1 MILLACNSS
10 NPAGTTVGAG
20 GATSSQT
27 TGGAASAGGDSGA
40 GTTSLSGG
48 VSSAGGLLNTG
59 GAVNTGVTLD
69 TGGQPVAGGRP
80 NTGGQPVAGGRP
92 NTAGQST
99 AGGVALGGAETGG
112 NSVGGQPNKGGSM
125 SAGVPAGGA
134 GGAGG
139 SAGKG
144 GTVATGGTAA
154 AGGTAG
160 TMAPG
165 GSTSPSSRVRTIT
178 PFDNDWLFN
187 VGDPANAQTTTF
199 ADSGWRSLN
208 VPHDWS
214 IEGASPPS
222 NPFSSSAAT
231 TGRGAYAPS
240 GVAWYRKHFTLPA
253 EASGSRIYVEFD
265 GVMANASFYVNGT
278 LVGQHPYGY
287 VSLRYDMTSAVTFGG
302 KDNVFA
308 VRSDTSVQPAERFY
322 TGAGIYRHVRVI
334 ETNPVHVDQWAT
346 YIQTPAPTTTS
357 ATVSVQTTVINSGT
371 TSQSV
376 TVQGVVSD
384 PSGMALAPVTT
395 PAQTVGA
402 GARVNFTFSVPVSNP
417 QLWDL
422 ENPNLYQLVV
432 NVQVGGSTV
441 DDDVQSF
448 GIREIKFDTGM
459 TLNGKSLKFQGVANH
474 QDYHSLG
481 MAPPQR
487 AIQRRLAQLKALGVN
502 AWRTAHDPPSP
513 DFLDMADRMGILVL
527 DEFADTWTTT
537 KYADKGDYSKYF
549 DVAVSTP
556 TGMPPLPAV
565 TGVSDATAVWYQVD
579 FTGWIMRDRNHPS
592 VALYSMGNEIG
603 HGLSYR
609 TPYLTKMI
617 AMSHA
622 LDPSR
627 SDTQALQSPA
637 SIGDY
642 PGTETSDL
650 LDVWGDN
657 YDLATCLKAMV
668 QVKTK
673 SGLLTEFGTETSTW
687 DSVTANPG
695 LTGEFMWTGVDYLGE
710 ADKAWPSIGNTS
722 GIMDELGGVKTL
734 GYAWQTIWG
743 APKTTPPATG
753 TTATQVVLTADH
765 TAIVADW
772 DDISFVQATIAD
784 AAGHVV
790 TSSSAAIT
798 FAITGPG
805 TIVAVD
811 SASMT
816 NETFRGKVRNAYQGI
831 AYALVQATGPG
842 TITVTASATG
852 LTGSSATIQASA
864 GSFVPCSGTCD

>member
-1 MILLACNSS
+1 VPAATGGSPAVTGGSLA
-10 NPAGTTVGAG
+10 V
-20 GATSSQT
+20 
-27 TGGAASAGGDSGA
+27 TGGAPGPSGGTSTSFG
-40 GTTSLSGG
+40 GTTSNTGG
-48 VSSAGGLLNTG
+48 VSN
-59 GAVNTGVTLD
+59 
-69 TGGQPVAGGRP
+69 TGGQPMTGGQPITGGQSITGGQPITGGKSTTGGQP
-80 NTGGQPVAGGRP
+80 NTGGQP
-92 NTAGQST
+92 T
-99 AGGVALGGAETGG
+99 AGG
-112 NSVGGQPNKGGSM
+112 QP
-125 SAGVPAGGA
+125 
-134 GGAGG
+134 
-139 SAGKG
+139 
-144 GTVATGGTAA
+144 ATGGTAQGGSGA
-154 AGGTAG
+154 GGSGVGGQAGKAGSISAGSPAGGTGGTAG
-160 TMAPG
+160 TAGTG
-165 GSTSPSSRVRTIT
+165 GSTTTLPRVRTIT
-178 PFDNDWLFN
+178 AFDNGWLFN
-187 VGDPANAQTTTF
+187 VGDPANAQATTF
-199 ADSGWRSLN
+199 VDTGWRTLN

-231 TGRGAYAPS
+231 TGRGGYAPS

-253 EASGSRIYVEFD
+253 SASGDKFYIEFD

-278 LVGQHPYGY
+278 LLGQHPYGY
-287 VSLRYDMTSAVTFGG
+287 VSLRYDMTSAVFLGG
-302 KDNVFA
+302 KDNVVA

-322 TGAGIYRHVRVI
+322 TGAGIYRHVRMI

-357 ATVSVQTTVINSGT
+357 ATVNVQTTVLNSGT
-371 TSQSV
+371 ASQSV
-376 TVQGVVSD
+376 TVQGVVTS
-384 PSGMALAPVTT
+384 PSGVALAPVTT
-395 PAQTVGA
+395 AAQTVAA
-402 GARVNFTFSVPVSNP
+402 GARVDFTFSVPVSNP

-422 ENPNLYQLVV
+422 QHPNMYQLVT
-432 NVQVGGSTV
+432 NVQVGGATV
-441 DDDVQSF
+441 DDDVQNF
-448 GIREIKFDTGM
+448 GIREIVFNSGM

-474 QDYHSLG
+474 QDYHALG
-481 MAPPQR
+481 MAAPQR

-513 DFLDMADRMGILVL
+513 DFLDMTDRMGILVL

-537 KYADKGDYSKYF
+537 KYADVGDYSKYF
-549 DVAVSTP
+549 NVTASTP

-565 TGVSDATAVWYQVD
+565 TGVTDAGAPWYQVD

-592 VALYSMGNEIG
+592 VALYSVGNEIG
-603 HGLSYR
+603 HGVDVR
-609 TPYLTKMI
+609 TPFLTKMI

-642 PGTETSDL
+642 PGTVTSNL

-657 YDLATCLKAMV
+657 YDLATCLKAML
-668 QVKTK
+668 QVHTK

-687 DSVTANPG
+687 ASVTANPG

-710 ADKAWPSIGNTS
+710 ADKAWPQIGNTS
-722 GIMDELGGVKTL
+722 GIMDELGGVKDL
-734 GYAWQTIWG
+734 GYQWQTIWG

-765 TAIVADW
+765 ASIVTDW
-772 DDISFVQATIAD
+772 NDISFVKATITD
-784 AAGHVV
+784 AAGSVV

-798 FAITGPG
+798 FGINGPG

-816 NETFRGKVRNAYQGI
+816 NETFRGKVRSAYQGI

-842 TITVTASATG
+842 TITVTASVSG
-852 LTGSSATIQASA
+852 LTGSSATIQATA
-864 GSFVPCSGTCD
+864 GIFAPCSGTCD

>member
-1 MILLACNSS
+1 M
-10 NPAGTTVGAG
+10 
-20 GATSSQT
+20 
-27 TGGAASAGGDSGA
+27 
-40 GTTSLSGG
+40 
-48 VSSAGGLLNTG
+48 
-59 GAVNTGVTLD
+59 
-69 TGGQPVAGGRP
+69 
-80 NTGGQPVAGGRP
+80 
-92 NTAGQST
+92 
-99 AGGVALGGAETGG
+99 
-112 NSVGGQPNKGGSM
+112 
-125 SAGVPAGGA
+125 
-134 GGAGG
+134 
-139 SAGKG
+139 
-144 GTVATGGTAA
+144 
-154 AGGTAG
+154 
-160 TMAPG
+160 
-165 GSTSPSSRVRTIT
+165 RTIT
-178 PFDNDWLFN
+178 ALDNGWLFY
-187 VGDPANAQTTTF
+187 VGDPADAQSATF
-199 ADSGWRSLN
+199 ADTGWRTLN

-214 IEGASPPS
+214 IEGATPPS

-231 TGRGAYAPS
+231 TGRGGYAPS
-240 GVAWYRKHFTLPA
+240 GIAWYRKHFTLPA
-253 EASGSRIYVEFD
+253 SGSGDKFYIEFD

-278 LVGQHPYGY
+278 LIGQHPYGY
-287 VSLRYDMTSAVTFGG
+287 VSLRYDMTAAVTLGG
-302 KDNVFA
+302 KDNVVA

-346 YIQTPAPTTTS
+346 YIQTPAPTAAS
-357 ATVSVQTTVINSGT
+357 ATVNVQTTVLNSGT

-376 TVQGVVSD
+376 TVQGVVSNA
-384 PSGMALAPVTT
+384 SGALGPVTT
-395 PAQTVGA
+395 AAQTIAA
-402 GARVNFTFSVPVSNP
+402 GARANFTFSVPVSNP

-422 ENPNLYQLVV
+422 EHPNMYQLVTSV
-432 NVQVGGSTV
+432 RVGGATV

-474 QDYHSLG
+474 QDYHGLG
-481 MAPPQR
+481 MAPPKR

-513 DFLDMADRMGILVL
+513 DFLDMTDRMGILVL

-549 DVAVSTP
+549 DVAASTP
-556 TGMPPLPAV
+556 TGMPPLPVV

-592 VALYSMGNEIG
+592 VALYSVGNEIG